1 MRLIAAA
8 LFGLASQ
15 VASAG
20 DSLELRGEWKQGHL
34 VFGHADPRAEVTFNG
49 RKLSVSNNGDFVLGL
64 DRDQKPDAEIVVR
77 LQDGSQEKHHYDV
90 AKQEWQVQRIEGLPP
105 AKVNPPAKEM
115 ERIKKEQAQIHAVH
129 EIDSDLDGFTQNWIW
144 PAQGRISGVFG
155 SQRILNGEAKS
166 PHAGVDVAVPIGT
179 KVVAPADGIVRLAG
193 RDFYFTGGT
202 LIIDHGHGVSS
213 IMVHLSK
220 LLVKKGQHVKQ
231 GEFIALSGMT
241 GRATGP
247 HLHWGVNWFD
257 VKVDAATL
265 VPPMPAVPETH
276 ATPTSNP

>member
-1 MRLIAAA
+1 MRLVVAA
-8 LFGLASQ
+8 LCALAAQ
-15 VASAG
+15 AAG
-20 DSLELRGEWKQGHL
+20 AGAPELRGDWKQGHL
-34 VFGHADPRAEVTFNG
+34 VFGQVTPGSEVTFNG
-49 RKLSVSNNGDFVLGL
+49 RKLSVSKKGEFVLGL
-64 DRDQKPDAEIVVR
+64 DRDQKPEADIVVR
-77 LQDGSQEKHHYDV
+77 LPTGTSEKYHYEV
-90 AKQEWQVQRIEGLPP
+90 ATQEWQVQRIEGLPP
-105 AKVNPPAKEM
+105 AKVNPPAKAM
-115 ERIKKEQAQIHAVH
+115 ARIKKEQAQIHAAH
-129 EIDSDLDGFTQNWIW
+129 AIDSDLEGFAQSWIW

-193 RDFYFTGGT
+193 KDFYFTGGT

-220 LLVKKGQHVKQ
+220 LLVKNGQHVKQ
-231 GEFIALSGMT
+231 GDLVALSGMT

-265 VPPMPAVPETH
+265 VPPMPAA
-276 ATPTSNP
+276 ATSEEPK

>member
-1 MRLIAAA
+1 MRIFAAA
-8 LFGLASQ
+8 LITLAAQ
-15 VASAG
+15 VASA
-20 DSLELRGEWKQGHL
+20 DDLALRGDWKQGHL
-34 VFGHADPRAEVTFNG
+34 VFGHVAPGSEVTFNG
-49 RKLSVSNNGDFVLGL
+49 RKLSVSKSGEFVLGL
-64 DRDQKPDAEIVVR
+64 DRDQKPDAEILVR
-77 LQDGSQEKHHYDV
+77 LPTGTEEKHHYDV
-90 AKQEWQVQRIEGLPP
+90 ATQEWQIQRIEGLPP

-115 ERIKKEQAQIHAVH
+115 ARIKKEQAEIHAAH
-129 EIDSDLDGFTQNWIW
+129 EIDSDLDGFAQNWIW

-179 KVVAPADGIVRLAG
+179 KVIAPADGIVRLAG
-193 RDFYFTGGT
+193 KDFYFTGGT

-220 LLVKKGQHVKQ
+220 LLVKKGERVTQ
-231 GEFIALSGMT
+231 GQLIALSGMT

-257 VKVDAATL
+257 IKVDAATL
-265 VPPMPAVPETH
+265 VPPMPEPSLKP
-276 ATPTSNP
+276 ATQSDPQ